1 MYNESDKEDIAIKS
15 VKSAISSIFISRNV
29 VNAFHHALK
38 SSGVDE
44 FIRYILAFKKKN
56 YKQLLKNDFCLFSA
70 TTSKDIEKL
79 YEKFITP
86 YQGNWLMSTA
96 QEISKDFNLDIHEFI
111 KQKIFNV
118 WLKDNN
124 SILYNYMKG
133 FLSNLLLEQT
143 HVIEQTKL
151 HTRQK

>member
-1 MYNESDKEDIAIKS
+1 M
-15 VKSAISSIFISRNV
+15 
-29 VNAFHHALK
+29 
-38 SSGVDE
+38 
-44 FIRYILAFKKKN
+44 
-56 YKQLLKNDFCLFSA
+56 
-70 TTSKDIEKL
+70 
-79 YEKFITP
+79 KFI
-86 YQGNWLMSTA
+86 NN
-96 QEISKDFNLDIHEFI
+96 ISKDFNLDIHEFI

>member
-1 MYNESDKEDIAIKS
+1 MKYVRITEINKLEVLTMKIRNKIYL
-15 VKSAISSIFISRNV
+15 VCSIFLLIFS
-29 VNAFHHALK
+29 
-38 SSGVDE
+38 
-44 FIRYILAFKKKN
+44 LAG
-56 YKQLLKNDFCLFSA
+56 CS
-70 TTSKDIEKL
+70 SKDIEKL

-111 KQKIFNV
+111 RQKIFNV

-151 HTRQK
+151 HTRKK